1 MLPLR
6 IVVALLLLGGTAAAE
21 GPKRV
26 LLVTHAGG
34 YMHDS
39 GLVAERFRRVRV
51 LIGGLPFWRLGS
63 MPCWKRYPLP
73 ISPEIRGATQVGP
86 ESSSTGATP
95 TSVSCCLA
103 AHVGGDTAPPI
114 TAWCLDQPR
123 VVSPEPNN

>member
-51 LIGGLPFWRLGS
+51 LMGGLRFWRLGS

-73 ISPEIRGATQVGP
+73 ISPVIRGATQVGP
-86 ESSSTGATP
+86 ESSPPSASPYLPTTRGSSTTTGPAPGA
-95 TSVSCCLA
+95 
-103 AHVGGDTAPPI
+103 DTLGYSI
-114 TAWCLDQPR
+114 H
-123 VVSPEPNN
+123 SP